1 MKHYLIFLFCISF
14 SIMAQN
20 NLPSAQKKN
29 KILSKFGHN
38 RMDPYYWMNQRDS
51 EEVLEYI
58 GEENKHCEAY
68 FSGLKGLVEKIDKE
82 LESRID
88 PNEQKSPFW
97 YNGNLYQARNE
108 DGLEYE
114 KIYRLKND
122 KALLF
127 FDENERAKDQSF
139 YDLADWEVSPN
150 NKYLAVAEDFK
161 GRRKNTISIRINKT
175 GEYLKDRIEESNGD
189 VVWSNDNK
197 TIYYIKKDPQTLR
210 EFQVFSHKIGTEN
223 TEDVLVYQ
231 EDDEKYSVYFSKS
244 KTGDYIFINCL
255 FCIYL

>member
-114 KIYRLKND
+114 KIYRLKMT
-122 KALLF
+122 K
-127 FDENERAKDQSF
+127 
-139 YDLADWEVSPN
+139 P
-150 NKYLAVAEDFK
+150 
-161 GRRKNTISIRINKT
+161 
-175 GEYLKDRIEESNGD
+175 
-189 VVWSNDNK
+189 
-197 TIYYIKKDPQTLR
+197 
-210 EFQVFSHKIGTEN
+210 
-223 TEDVLVYQ
+223 
-231 EDDEKYSVYFSKS
+231 YFSLM
-244 KTGDYIFINCL
+244 KTKEQKTNHFTI
-255 FCIYL
+255 